1 MSLDLSVLILAR
13 NEQKNIGDCIASV
26 KEYLDA
32 GEIVVIDDDSTDDTA
47 AIARRMGARV
57 IAHAL
62 NGNFGQQQTFAIEQA
77 KCIASTPTSV

>member
-26 KEYLDA
+26 KEHLDA

-47 AIARRMGARV
+47 AIARRM
-57 IAHAL
+57 
-62 NGNFGQQQTFAIEQA
+62 
-77 KCIASTPTSV
+77 